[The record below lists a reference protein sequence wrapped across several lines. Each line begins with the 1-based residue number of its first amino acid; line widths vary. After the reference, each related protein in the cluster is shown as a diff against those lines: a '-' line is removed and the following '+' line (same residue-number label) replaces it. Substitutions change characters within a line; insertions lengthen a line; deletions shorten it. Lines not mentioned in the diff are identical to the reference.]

1 MRLLMFA
8 MKNLCGRKIKT
19 ELNVSGIVII
29 TAFTFVLFSM
39 GYLKDGKIFK
49 EKRKR

>member
-1 MRLLMFA
+1 MRLLTFA

-19 ELNVSGIVII
+19 ELNVPGIAII
-29 TAFTFVLFSM
+29 TAFTFVLFSVS
-39 GYLKDGKIFK
+39 YLKDGKIVK